1 MPPSHGNPY
10 KLERK
15 LATDETTVTMDGG
28 WALLRPL
35 TGVVVSSSLRNH
47 AAMRLPPR
55 KPRAPEI
62 QERRKQ
68 GFKIEDLKI
77 VLMALGNMPLKQ
89 NFSLENDS
97 FQTILKIIFQIFYLI
112 R

>member
-1 MPPSHGNPY
+1 MENPT

-15 LATDETTVTMDGG
+15 LAVGETTAAIYGS

-55 KPRAPEI
+55 KPGAPET

-68 GFKIEDLKI
+68 GLNRKSKDRY
-77 VLMALGNMPLKQ
+77 MALGTM
-89 NFSLENDS
+89 FS
-97 FQTILKIIFQIFYLI
+97 K
-112 R
+112 